1 MNLICCASARSRE
14 LLVSRNV
21 QPMSGHGE
29 AKMPIIVRSI
39 FFAIGLLFAA
49 VTGIGQSSHPSHQ
62 ANSDGMSPY
71 PYPGDFVFSW
81 YA

>member
-1 MNLICCASARSRE
+1 
-14 LLVSRNV
+14 
-21 QPMSGHGE
+21 
-29 AKMPIIVRSI
+29 MPIIVRSI

-49 VTGIGQSSHPSHQ
+49 VTGIEQSSHPSHQ